1 MAEFNTQGLIIGS
14 LYVFLFL
21 GIFTGSILLLDANY
35 DITGYDNET
44 LANYDK
50 MNTLQSDLQQIETE
64 TDSIT
69 PSANAFDYFSDI
81 WSKITGPFK
90 FIYGSYR
97 TTNDLAQNSVK
108 DLNLMPVFSVF
119 ISSLLVVLV
128 IIGIVI
134 FKIYLGR
141 SK

>member
-1 MAEFNTQGLIIGS
+1 MGEFNTQGMIIGA
-14 LYVFLFL
+14 LLVGLFISMI
-21 GIFTGSILLLDANY
+21 GVSIDLLQDSY
-35 DITGYDNET
+35 DTSGYDNET
-44 LANYDK
+44 IGKYNQLSG
-50 MNTLQSDLQQIETE
+50 LSSDLAQVESE

-69 PSANAFDYFSDI
+69 PSADAFDFFSDI

-97 TTNDLAQNSVK
+97 TVSQLANDAVNDLQ
-108 DLNLMPVFSVF
+108 LMPVFRQF
-119 ISSLLVVLV
+119 FNALIVVLV

-141 SK
+141 NK